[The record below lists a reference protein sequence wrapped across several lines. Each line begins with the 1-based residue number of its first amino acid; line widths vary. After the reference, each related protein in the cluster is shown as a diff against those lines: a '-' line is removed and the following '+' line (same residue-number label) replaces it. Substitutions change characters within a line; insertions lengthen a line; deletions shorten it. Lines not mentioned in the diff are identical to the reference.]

1 MNEQERIRK
10 PVGKEPRLIP
20 ETPKDRRPRFPTK
33 ERRTTLHARAVRVS
47 RSDAP
52 LEDSRKLG
60 YSFAMATTVE
70 QLAEQAM
77 ILPIESRARLADLLV
92 ESLDADELG
101 HIDRL
106 WVTEAKHRRDEVRS
120 GRVEAVPGEEAL
132 QKVRDAVRR

>member
-1 MNEQERIRK
+1 M
-10 PVGKEPRLIP
+10 V
-20 ETPKDRRPRFPTK
+20 
-33 ERRTTLHARAVRVS
+33 
-47 RSDAP
+47 
-52 LEDSRKLG
+52 
-60 YSFAMATTVE
+60 TTVE

-77 ILPIESRARLADLLV
+77 NLPIESRARLADLLV

-132 QKVRDAVRR
+132 RKVRDVVRR